1 MLSIQVDY
9 NAGIDKK
16 HDFMAEKLKILKFP
30 DPRLRTVAEK
40 VKKFDKS
47 LEKLSEDMLH
57 TMYEGNGIGLA
68 ATQVN
73 KHIRL
78 IVMDLSEERN
88 DPRIFINPSYKIL
101 PDHNLF
107 EFEEGC
113 LSIPG
118 FNETI
123 SRPDKIDLN
132 WQDIDG
138 INHSESPEGLL
149 TVCIQHEIDHLDG
162 KLMVDYISTLKR
174 DRIKNKLLKDFKR
187 K

>member
-1 MLSIQVDY
+1 M
-9 NAGIDKK
+9 AKK
-16 HDFMAEKLKILKFP
+16 MQILIFP
-30 DPRLRTVAEK
+30 DSRLRKVAKE
-40 VKKFDKS
+40 VTKFDKS
-47 LEKLSEDMLH
+47 LQNLAEDMLE
-57 TMYEGNGIGLA
+57 TMYDANGIGLA
-68 ATQVN
+68 ATQVD

-88 DPRIFINPSYKIL
+88 DPRVFINPSYKIL

-123 SRPDKIDLN
+123 SRPDKIDLK

-174 DRIKNKLLKDFKR
+174 DRIKNKLLKDFNR